1 MLYQLSYAS
10 PNSTPRCEPPQRC
23 LSLYHAGVPRPRLG
37 GVCGA
42 VLSCRLGAV
51 SSSPFSAE
59 FHHACVRVFP
69 IVQAASK
76 KSALRV
82 AIVAENAS
90 FRFGG
95 EASLPV
101 HYFKRLRERGVE
113 AWLVGHGRTRTELE
127 ELFPNDTERILSIP
141 DRWYHRLLWRL
152 GKPLP
157 RRISSA
163 TFGTAMELV
172 NQVLIRRMVLDL
184 IRTQGVN
191 VVHQPTPVSPKAP
204 SSLYGLGVPV
214 VLGPMNGGMNY
225 PEAFRGEES
234 GATRAAVAL
243 GRRAANA
250 VNRLIPGKLQAAVV
264 LVANE
269 RTRQALPA
277 GVRGE
282 VIELVE
288 NGVDLTLWAYAA
300 DEQTGPARFLF
311 VGRLVDWK
319 RLDVAL
325 RALARVP
332 HAELEVIGDGPMRA
346 GWEALAA
353 ELGIA
358 DQVRF
363 LGWRSQVECAARL
376 RDATALVLPSVLECG
391 GAVVLEAMAT
401 GTPAIATDWGGPQD
415 YITPACGFLVSP
427 SNLETLVEGFAD
439 AMQRLA
445 EDPGLRAR
453 MGRAGRARV
462 EELFDWEKKVDRMLA
477 IYAEALRDHA
487 RP

>member
-1 MLYQLSYAS
+1 MCARLS
-10 PNSTPRCEPPQRC
+10 E
-23 LSLYHAGVPRPRLG
+23 
-37 GVCGA
+37 
-42 VLSCRLGAV
+42 
-51 SSSPFSAE
+51 SSS
-59 FHHACVRVFP
+59 
-69 IVQAASK
+69 ASK

-225 PEAFRGEES
+225 PRAFRGEES

-277 GVRGE
+277 GARGE

-288 NGVDLTLWAYAA
+288 NGVDLTLWAHAA
-300 DEQTGPARFLF
+300 DEQTEPARFLF

-346 GWEALAA
+346 GWEALAG

-401 GTPAIATDWGGPQD
+401 GTPAIASDWGGPQD

-439 AMQRLA
+439 AMRRLA

>member
-1 MLYQLSYAS
+1 MSARLSD
-10 PNSTPRCEPPQRC
+10 EPTAP
-23 LSLYHAGVPRPRLG
+23 APD
-37 GVCGA
+37 
-42 VLSCRLGAV
+42 
-51 SSSPFSAE
+51 
-59 FHHACVRVFP
+59 
-69 IVQAASK
+69 
-76 KSALRV
+76 ALRV

-113 AWLVGHGRTRTELE
+113 AWLVVHGRTRAELDA
-127 ELFPNDTERILSIP
+127 LFPDDTERILSIP
-141 DRWYHRLLWRL
+141 DRWYHKLLWQM

-172 NQVLIRRMVLDL
+172 NQVLIRRMALELV
-184 IRTQGVN
+184 RTHGVN
-191 VVHQPTPVSPKAP
+191 LVHQPTPVSPRAP

-214 VLGPMNGGMNY
+214 VLGPMNGGMDY
-225 PEAFRGEES
+225 PAAFRGEES

-269 RTRQALPA
+269 RTRRALPA
-277 GVRGE
+277 GVRGR

-288 NGVDLTLWAYAA
+288 NGVDLTLWAYA
-300 DEQTGPARFLF
+300 EKKQTPAARFLF
-311 VGRLVDWK
+311 IGRLVDWK

-332 HAELEVIGDGPMRA
+332 AAELEVIGDGPMRGA
-346 GWEALAA
+346 WEALAT
-353 ELGIA
+353 ELGLA
-358 DQVRF
+358 GRVRF
-363 LGWRSQVECAARL
+363 VGWLPQQACAERL
-376 RDATALVLPSVLECG
+376 RAATALVLPSVLECG

-415 YITPACGFLVSP
+415 YITAECGFLVAP
-427 SNLETLVEGFAD
+427 SNLEALVDGFAD

-445 EDPGLRAR
+445 GDPELRAR
-453 MGRAGRARV
+453 MGRVGRARV
-462 EELFDWEKKVDRMLA
+462 EALFDWEKKADRMLA
-477 IYAEALRDHA
+477 IYGQALTVHGC
-487 RP
+487 PSSGSGFN